1 MLVQAKRL
9 PGDAFDAVAGDRAAE
24 GLGRNGEPE
33 TCLRAVIGQGRQAEI
48 LVPAAS
54 ALQPYLPE
62 FGGLVQAL
70 VRLEPEVADG
80 PGNLTRSALRT
91 EALAALGTATREQTA
106 SALGGHAG
114 AEAVCAGAVQV
125 ARVECTFHSDRIGH
139 AKYAKAGKG
148 TEATQMCQ

>member
-1 MLVQAKRL
+1 VLVQAKRL

-33 TCLRAVIGQGRQAEI
+33 ACLRAVIGQGRQTEI
-48 LVPAAS
+48 LVSAAP
-54 ALQPYLPE
+54 ALQPDLPE

-80 PGNLTRSALRT
+80 PGNLARSALRT
-91 EALAALGTATREQTA
+91 ETLAALGTAAREQTT

-114 AEAVCAGAVQV
+114 AEAVCTGAVQV
-125 ARVECTFHSDRIGH
+125 ARIECTFHSDRIGH
-139 AKYAKAGKG
+139 AMYAKGGKG
-148 TEATQMCQ
+148 T